1 MIQSLERPNTAT
13 LIGKGKV
20 EELAELC
27 RNMEADMVIFNDE
40 LSGVQLRNL
49 EEALEVRV
57 IDRTILILDI
67 FADRAVSREGKL
79 QVELAQLQ
87 YRMPRLTGFGR
98 SLSRL
103 GGGIGTR
110 GPGEKKLETDRR
122 HIAGRIDDIKA
133 ELARIGKTR
142 QVQRSGREKSQIP
155 VVALMGYTNS
165 GKSAIMNRLLQLS
178 EREDKTVSSQNM
190 LFATL
195 DTQHRKITLE
205 QGSEFILIDT
215 VGFVSR
221 LPHSLVEAFKSTLEE
236 VSNSDLILQ
245 VVDISCPYH
254 EKQMRVVDGVLES
267 LHAAD
272 IPRIIVFNK
281 ADAIPSCDLPA
292 ESENRLNVSGAVCGS
307 SDLCGGQLLMK
318 KRDFYMEVTNKV
330 IEQIGAGDKDQIVA
344 YNKMDIAKS
353 VPLDVSGHEAVYLS
367 AKTGENINVLV
378 EKIREK
384 IFGGRVEMTLL
395 IPYQRGDITSYL
407 CENAQI
413 FSMEYEEEGTLLHG
427 KLEREDALRYGSFA
441 VDPGEKLEE

>member
-1 MIQSLERPNTAT
+1 MVRFNENNEVIRNEEYTAILAGIQLREDISYSMEELAGLAEADGVAVAGQMIQSLERPNTAT

-236 VSNSDLILQ
+236 VRYADLLIH
-245 VVDISCPYH
+245 VVDSSY
-254 EKQMRVVDGVLES
+254 
-267 LHAAD
+267 
-272 IPRIIVFNK
+272 
-281 ADAIPSCDLPA
+281 
-292 ESENRLNVSGAVCGS
+292 EN
-307 SDLCGGQLLMK
+307 
-318 KRDFYMEVTNKV
+318 RDFYMEVTNKV

-344 YNKMDIAKS
+344 YNKIDIAKT
-353 VPLDVSGHEAVYLS
+353 VPLDVSGHEVVYLS

-441 VDPGEKLEE
+441 VDPGEKSEE

>member
-1 MIQSLERPNTAT
+1 MVRFNENNEVIRNEEYTAILAGIQLREDISYSMEELAGLAEADGVAVAGQMIQSLERPNTAT

-155 VVALMGYTNS
+155 VVALLGYTNS

-236 VSNSDLILQ
+236 VRYADLLIH
-245 VVDISCPYH
+245 VVDSSY
-254 EKQMRVVDGVLES
+254 
-267 LHAAD
+267 
-272 IPRIIVFNK
+272 
-281 ADAIPSCDLPA
+281 
-292 ESENRLNVSGAVCGS
+292 EN
-307 SDLCGGQLLMK
+307 
-318 KRDFYMEVTNKV
+318 RDFYMEVTNKV

-441 VDPGEKLEE
+441 VDPGEKSEE

>member
-1 MIQSLERPNTAT
+1 MVRFNENNEVIRNEEYTAILAGIQLREDISYSMEELAGLAEADGVTVAGQMIQSLERPNTAT

-236 VSNSDLILQ
+236 VRYADLLVH
-245 VVDISCPYH
+245 VVDSSY
-254 EKQMRVVDGVLES
+254 
-267 LHAAD
+267 
-272 IPRIIVFNK
+272 
-281 ADAIPSCDLPA
+281 
-292 ESENRLNVSGAVCGS
+292 EN
-307 SDLCGGQLLMK
+307 
-318 KRDFYMEVTNKV
+318 RDFYMEVTNKV

-353 VPLDVSGHEAVYLS
+353 VPLDVSGHEVVYLS
-367 AKTGENINVLV
+367 AKTGENLNVLV

-441 VDPGEKLEE
+441 VDPGEKSEE

>member
-1 MIQSLERPNTAT
+1 MVRFNENNEVIRNEEYTAILAGIQLREDISYSMEELAGLAEADGVTVAGQMIQSLERPNTAT

-236 VSNSDLILQ
+236 VRYADLLIH
-245 VVDISCPYH
+245 VVDSSY
-254 EKQMRVVDGVLES
+254 
-267 LHAAD
+267 
-272 IPRIIVFNK
+272 
-281 ADAIPSCDLPA
+281 
-292 ESENRLNVSGAVCGS
+292 EN
-307 SDLCGGQLLMK
+307 
-318 KRDFYMEVTNKV
+318 RDFYMEVTNKV

-413 FSMEYEEEGTLLHG
+413 FSMEYKEEGTLLHG

-441 VDPGEKLEE
+441 VDPGEKSEE

>member
-1 MIQSLERPNTAT
+1 MVRFNENNEVIRNEEYTAILAGIQLREDISYSMEELEGLAEADGVAVAGQMIQSLERPNTAT

-236 VSNSDLILQ
+236 VRYADLLIH
-245 VVDISCPYH
+245 VVDSSY
-254 EKQMRVVDGVLES
+254 
-267 LHAAD
+267 
-272 IPRIIVFNK
+272 
-281 ADAIPSCDLPA
+281 
-292 ESENRLNVSGAVCGS
+292 EN
-307 SDLCGGQLLMK
+307 
-318 KRDFYMEVTNKV
+318 RDFYMEVTNKV

-441 VDPGEKLEE
+441 VDPGEKSEE

>member
-1 MIQSLERPNTAT
+1 MVRFNENNEVIRNEEYTAILAGIQLREDISYSMEELAGLAEADGVAVAGQMIQSLERPNTAT

-133 ELARIGKTR
+133 ELARIGRTR

-236 VSNSDLILQ
+236 VRYADLLIH
-245 VVDISCPYH
+245 VVDSSY
-254 EKQMRVVDGVLES
+254 
-267 LHAAD
+267 
-272 IPRIIVFNK
+272 
-281 ADAIPSCDLPA
+281 
-292 ESENRLNVSGAVCGS
+292 EN
-307 SDLCGGQLLMK
+307 
-318 KRDFYMEVTNKV
+318 RDFYMEVTNKV

-353 VPLDVSGHEAVYLS
+353 VPLDVSGHEVVYLS

-384 IFGGRVEMTLL
+384 I
-395 IPYQRGDITSYL
+395 
-407 CENAQI
+407 
-413 FSMEYEEEGTLLHG
+413 
-427 KLEREDALRYGSFA
+427 LE
-441 VDPGEKLEE
+441 VVWK

>member
-1 MIQSLERPNTAT
+1 MVRFNENNEVIRNEEYTAILAGIQLREDISYSMEELADLAEADGVAVAGQMIQSLERPNTAT

-236 VSNSDLILQ
+236 VRYADLLIH
-245 VVDISCPYH
+245 VVDSSY
-254 EKQMRVVDGVLES
+254 
-267 LHAAD
+267 
-272 IPRIIVFNK
+272 
-281 ADAIPSCDLPA
+281 
-292 ESENRLNVSGAVCGS
+292 EN
-307 SDLCGGQLLMK
+307 
-318 KRDFYMEVTNKV
+318 RDFYMEVTNKV

-427 KLEREDALRYGSFA
+427 KLEREDALRYGGFA
-441 VDPGEKLEE
+441 VDPGEKSEE

>member
-1 MIQSLERPNTAT
+1 MVRFNENNEVIREEEYTAILAGIQLREDISYSMEELAGLAEADGVTVAGQMIQSLERPNTAT

-236 VSNSDLILQ
+236 VRYADLLIH
-245 VVDISCPYH
+245 VVDSSY
-254 EKQMRVVDGVLES
+254 
-267 LHAAD
+267 
-272 IPRIIVFNK
+272 
-281 ADAIPSCDLPA
+281 
-292 ESENRLNVSGAVCGS
+292 EN
-307 SDLCGGQLLMK
+307 
-318 KRDFYMEVTNKV
+318 RDFYMEVTNKV

-344 YNKMDIAKS
+344 YNKIDIAKT
-353 VPLDVSGHEAVYLS
+353 VPLDVSGHEVVYLS

-441 VDPGEKLEE
+441 VDPGEKSEE

>member
-1 MIQSLERPNTAT
+1 MVRFNENNEVIRNEEYTAILAGIQLREDISYSMEELAGLAEADGVAVAGQMIQSLERPNTAT

-178 EREDKTVSSQNM
+178 EREDKTVSSQDM

-236 VSNSDLILQ
+236 VRYADLLIH
-245 VVDISCPYH
+245 VVDSSY
-254 EKQMRVVDGVLES
+254 
-267 LHAAD
+267 
-272 IPRIIVFNK
+272 
-281 ADAIPSCDLPA
+281 
-292 ESENRLNVSGAVCGS
+292 EN
-307 SDLCGGQLLMK
+307 
-318 KRDFYMEVTNKV
+318 RDFYMEVTNKV

-427 KLEREDALRYGSFA
+427 KLKREDALRYGSFA
-441 VDPGEKLEE
+441 VDPGEKSEE

>member
-1 MIQSLERPNTAT
+1 MIRNEEYTAILAGIQLREDISYSMEELAGLAEADGVTVAGQMIQSLERPNTAT

-236 VSNSDLILQ
+236 VRYADLLIH
-245 VVDISCPYH
+245 VVDSSY
-254 EKQMRVVDGVLES
+254 
-267 LHAAD
+267 
-272 IPRIIVFNK
+272 
-281 ADAIPSCDLPA
+281 
-292 ESENRLNVSGAVCGS
+292 EN
-307 SDLCGGQLLMK
+307 
-318 KRDFYMEVTNKV
+318 RDFYMEVTNKV

-413 FSMEYEEEGTLLHG
+413 FSLEYEEEGTLLHG

-441 VDPGEKLEE
+441 VDPGEKSEE

>member
-1 MIQSLERPNTAT
+1 MIRDEEYTAILAGIQLREDISYSMEELAGLAEADGVAVAGQMIQSLERPNTAT

-178 EREDKTVSSQNM
+178 EREDKTVSSQDM

-236 VSNSDLILQ
+236 VRYADLLIH
-245 VVDISCPYH
+245 VVDSSY
-254 EKQMRVVDGVLES
+254 
-267 LHAAD
+267 
-272 IPRIIVFNK
+272 
-281 ADAIPSCDLPA
+281 
-292 ESENRLNVSGAVCGS
+292 EN
-307 SDLCGGQLLMK
+307 
-318 KRDFYMEVTNKV
+318 RDFYMEVTNKV

-367 AKTGENINVLV
+367 AKTGENVNVLV

-441 VDPGEKLEE
+441 VDPGEKSEE

>member
-1 MIQSLERPNTAT
+1 MVRFNENNEVIRNEEYTAILAGIQLREDISYSMEELAGLAEADGVTVAGQMIQSLERPNTAT

-236 VSNSDLILQ
+236 VRYADLLIH
-245 VVDISCPYH
+245 VVDSSY
-254 EKQMRVVDGVLES
+254 
-267 LHAAD
+267 
-272 IPRIIVFNK
+272 
-281 ADAIPSCDLPA
+281 
-292 ESENRLNVSGAVCGS
+292 EN
-307 SDLCGGQLLMK
+307 
-318 KRDFYMEVTNKV
+318 RDFYMEVTNKV

-344 YNKMDIAKS
+344 YNKMDVAKS
-353 VPLDVSGHEAVYLS
+353 VPLDVSGQEVVYLS

-441 VDPGEKLEE
+441 VDPGEKSEE

>member
-1 MIQSLERPNTAT
+1 MVRFNENNEVIRNEEYTAILAGIQLREDISYSMEELAGLAEADGVTVAGQMIQSLERPNTAT

-236 VSNSDLILQ
+236 VRYADLLIH
-245 VVDISCPYH
+245 VVDSSY
-254 EKQMRVVDGVLES
+254 
-267 LHAAD
+267 
-272 IPRIIVFNK
+272 
-281 ADAIPSCDLPA
+281 
-292 ESENRLNVSGAVCGS
+292 EN
-307 SDLCGGQLLMK
+307 
-318 KRDFYMEVTNKV
+318 RDFYMEVTNKV

-441 VDPGEKLEE
+441 LDPGEKSEE

>member
-1 MIQSLERPNTAT
+1 MVRFNENNEVVRNEEYTAILAGIQLREDISYSMEELAGLAEADGVAVAGQMIQSLERPNTAT

-110 GPGEKKLETDRR
+110 GPGEKKLETEGR

-236 VSNSDLILQ
+236 VRYADLLIH
-245 VVDISCPYH
+245 VVDSSY
-254 EKQMRVVDGVLES
+254 
-267 LHAAD
+267 
-272 IPRIIVFNK
+272 
-281 ADAIPSCDLPA
+281 
-292 ESENRLNVSGAVCGS
+292 EN
-307 SDLCGGQLLMK
+307 
-318 KRDFYMEVTNKV
+318 RDFYMEVTNKV

-441 VDPGEKLEE
+441 VDPGEKSEE

>member
-1 MIQSLERPNTAT
+1 MVRFNENNEVIRNEEYTAILAGIQLREDISYSMEELAGLAEADGVTVAGQMIQSLERPNTAT

-236 VSNSDLILQ
+236 VRYADLLIH
-245 VVDISCPYH
+245 VVDSAY
-254 EKQMRVVDGVLES
+254 
-267 LHAAD
+267 
-272 IPRIIVFNK
+272 
-281 ADAIPSCDLPA
+281 
-292 ESENRLNVSGAVCGS
+292 EN
-307 SDLCGGQLLMK
+307 
-318 KRDFYMEVTNKV
+318 RDFYMEVTNKV

-427 KLEREDALRYGSFA
+427 KLEREDALRYGGFA
-441 VDPGEKLEE
+441 VDPGEKSEE

>member
-1 MIQSLERPNTAT
+1 MVRFNENNEVIRNEEYTAILAGIQLREDISYSMEELAGLAEADGITVAGQMIQSRERPNTAT

-221 LPHSLVEAFKSTLEE
+221 LPYSLVEAFKSTLEE
-236 VSNSDLILQ
+236 VRYADLLIH
-245 VVDISCPYH
+245 VVDSSY
-254 EKQMRVVDGVLES
+254 
-267 LHAAD
+267 
-272 IPRIIVFNK
+272 
-281 ADAIPSCDLPA
+281 
-292 ESENRLNVSGAVCGS
+292 ENG
-307 SDLCGGQLLMK
+307 
-318 KRDFYMEVTNKV
+318 DFYMEVTNKV

-441 VDPGEKLEE
+441 VDPGEKSEE

>member
-1 MIQSLERPNTAT
+1 MVRFNENNEVIRNEEYTAILAGIQLREDISYSMEELAGLAEADGVTVAGQMIQSLERPNTAT

-155 VVALMGYTNS
+155 VVALMGYMNS

-236 VSNSDLILQ
+236 VRYADLLIH
-245 VVDISCPYH
+245 VVDSSY
-254 EKQMRVVDGVLES
+254 
-267 LHAAD
+267 
-272 IPRIIVFNK
+272 
-281 ADAIPSCDLPA
+281 
-292 ESENRLNVSGAVCGS
+292 EN
-307 SDLCGGQLLMK
+307 
-318 KRDFYMEVTNKV
+318 RDFYMEVTNKV

-353 VPLDVSGHEAVYLS
+353 VPLDVSGHEVVYLS

-441 VDPGEKLEE
+441 VDPGEKSEE

>member
-1 MIQSLERPNTAT
+1 MVRFNENNEVIREEEYTAILAGIQLREDISYSMEDLAGLAEADGVAVAGQMIQSLERPNTAT

-236 VSNSDLILQ
+236 VRYADLLIH
-245 VVDISCPYH
+245 VVDSSY
-254 EKQMRVVDGVLES
+254 
-267 LHAAD
+267 
-272 IPRIIVFNK
+272 
-281 ADAIPSCDLPA
+281 
-292 ESENRLNVSGAVCGS
+292 EN
-307 SDLCGGQLLMK
+307 
-318 KRDFYMEVTNKV
+318 RDFYMEVTNKV

-427 KLEREDALRYGSFA
+427 KLEREDAFRYGSFA
-441 VDPGEKLEE
+441 VDPGEKSEE

>member
-1 MIQSLERPNTAT
+1 MVRFNENNEVIRNEEYTAILAGIQLREDISYSMEELAGLAEADGVTVAGQMIQSLERPNTAT

-178 EREDKTVSSQNM
+178 EREDKTVSSPNM

-236 VSNSDLILQ
+236 VRYADLLIH
-245 VVDISCPYH
+245 VVDSSY
-254 EKQMRVVDGVLES
+254 
-267 LHAAD
+267 
-272 IPRIIVFNK
+272 
-281 ADAIPSCDLPA
+281 
-292 ESENRLNVSGAVCGS
+292 EN
-307 SDLCGGQLLMK
+307 
-318 KRDFYMEVTNKV
+318 RDFYMEVTNKV

-367 AKTGENINVLV
+367 AKTGENVNVLV

>member
-1 MIQSLERPNTAT
+1 MVRFNENNEVIREEEYTAILAGIQLREDISYSMEELAGLAEADGVTVAGQMIQSLERPNTAT

-178 EREDKTVSSQNM
+178 EREDKTVSSQDM

-236 VSNSDLILQ
+236 VRYADLLIH
-245 VVDISCPYH
+245 VVDSSY
-254 EKQMRVVDGVLES
+254 
-267 LHAAD
+267 
-272 IPRIIVFNK
+272 
-281 ADAIPSCDLPA
+281 
-292 ESENRLNVSGAVCGS
+292 EN
-307 SDLCGGQLLMK
+307 
-318 KRDFYMEVTNKV
+318 RDFYMEVTNKV

-367 AKTGENINVLV
+367 AKTGENVNVLV

-441 VDPGEKLEE
+441 VDPGEKSEE